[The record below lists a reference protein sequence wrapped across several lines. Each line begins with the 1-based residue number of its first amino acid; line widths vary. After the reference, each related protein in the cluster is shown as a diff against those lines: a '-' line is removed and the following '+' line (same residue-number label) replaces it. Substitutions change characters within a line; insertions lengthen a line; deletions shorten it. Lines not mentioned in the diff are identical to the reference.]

1 MLLELVVEN
10 YAIVDRLRVRFHA
23 GLNLLTGETG
33 SGKSLVVDALA
44 LLFGGRA
51 SADVIRAGADRARVA
66 GLFEIAPN
74 AALESVLE
82 QAGVERDGDELLVER
97 EILAGGKSRAFVS
110 NRPATLALLRQLAP
124 YLGDIHGQ
132 HDQQRLFLAEAQREM
147 LDAFAAHADLLEQ
160 VGALYERWR
169 GVQEELAELD
179 RSERERLRLGDLW
192 SFQRREIESAAPSPG
207 EDAALEA
214 ERRVLKNIVTLQ
226 EHATA
231 AYEALYEAPQSALA
245 GLRQA
250 RRHLA
255 ELSRIDPSLAP
266 LGESL
271 APAEVALQEAAHELR
286 RYLGRLEADPAR
298 LETVEARLAVVE
310 RLKRKYGPTL
320 EEVLAFLDKVRAD
333 LEALE
338 SVEERRSRL
347 ERQREELERAY
358 RAASGRLS
366 ESRLAAARRL
376 ERQIEAELEQLA
388 MGRSTFRIELEPA
401 EWTAHGADRVTF
413 LVSTNPGEP
422 PRPLE
427 RVASG
432 GELSRIALAL
442 KTCLARADRAAAAG
456 RTLVFDEVDSGV
468 GGSAAES
475 VGRRLK
481 QLARGDQVLCVTHL
495 PQIAAFADHH
505 YHVCKREQGGRS
517 IASIE
522 ELSPEARVRE
532 LGRMLS
538 GRRLTEEALRHAEQL
553 LRLAQG

>member
-10 YAIVDRLRVRFHA
+10 YAIVDRLRVRFQA

-51 SADVIRAGADRARVA
+51 SADLIRAGAERARVA
-66 GLFEIAPN
+66 GIFEVAPN
-74 AALESVLE
+74 AGLKSLLE
-82 QAGVERDGDELLVER
+82 QAGVELDGDELLVER
-97 EILAGGKSRAFVS
+97 EILTGGKSRAFVS
-110 NRPATLALLRQLAP
+110 NRPVTLALLRQLAP

-132 HDQQRLFLAEAQREM
+132 HDQQRLFLVETQREM
-147 LDAFAAHADLLEQ
+147 LDAFAGHADLVEQ
-160 VGALYERWR
+160 VAVLYERWR
-169 GVQEELAELD
+169 GVLEELAELD
-179 RSERERLRLGDLW
+179 RSERERLRLADLW
-192 SFQRREIESAAPSPG
+192 SFQCREIESAAPSPG

-231 AYEALYEAPQSALA
+231 AYEALYDAPQSALA
-245 GLRQA
+245 ELRQA
-250 RRHLA
+250 RRRLA
-255 ELSRIDPSLAP
+255 EISRIDPSLAP

-271 APAEVALQEAAHELR
+271 APAEVALEETAHELR
-286 RYLGRLEADPAR
+286 RYLGRLEADPVR
-298 LETVEARLAVVE
+298 LEQIEARLAVLE

-320 EEVLAFLDKVRAD
+320 EEVLAFLGKVRAD

-338 SVEERRSRL
+338 SAEERRGRL

-366 ESRLAAARRL
+366 ESRHDAARRL
-376 ERQIEAELEQLA
+376 EREIEAELEELA
-388 MGRSTFRIELEPA
+388 MGRSTFRIELEA
-401 EWTAHGADRVTF
+401 ADWTAHGADRVAF
-413 LVSTNPGEP
+413 LISTNPGEP

-427 RVASG
+427 KVASG

-442 KTCLARADRAAAAG
+442 KTSLARADQAAGAG

-505 YHVCKREQGGRS
+505 YHVAKREESGRS

-522 ELSPEARVRE
+522 ELSGQARVRE

-553 LRLAQG
+553 LRLARG

>member
-10 YAIVDRLRVRFHA
+10 YAIVDRLRVRFQA

-51 SADVIRAGADRARVA
+51 SADLIRAGAERARVA
-66 GLFEIAPN
+66 GIFEVAPN
-74 AALESVLE
+74 AGLKSLLE
-82 QAGVERDGDELLVER
+82 QAGVELDGDELLVER
-97 EILAGGKSRAFVS
+97 EILTGGKSRAFVS

-132 HDQQRLFLAEAQREM
+132 HDQQRLFLVETQREM
-147 LDAFAAHADLLEQ
+147 LDAFAGHADLVEQ
-160 VGALYERWR
+160 VAVLYERWR
-169 GVQEELAELD
+169 GVLEELAELD
-179 RSERERLRLGDLW
+179 RSERERLRLADLW
-192 SFQRREIESAAPSPG
+192 SFQCREIESAAPSPG

-231 AYEALYEAPQSALA
+231 AYEALYDAPQSALA
-245 GLRQA
+245 ELRQA
-250 RRHLA
+250 RRRLA
-255 ELSRIDPSLAP
+255 EISRIDPSLAP

-271 APAEVALQEAAHELR
+271 APAEVALEETAHELR
-286 RYLGRLEADPAR
+286 RYLGRLEADPVR
-298 LETVEARLAVVE
+298 LEQIEARLAVLE

-320 EEVLAFLDKVRAD
+320 EEVLAFLGKVRAD

-338 SVEERRSRL
+338 SAEERRGRL

-366 ESRLAAARRL
+366 ESRHDAARRL
-376 ERQIEAELEQLA
+376 EREIEAELEELA
-388 MGRSTFRIELEPA
+388 MGRSTFRIELEA
-401 EWTAHGADRVTF
+401 ADWTAHGADRVAF
-413 LVSTNPGEP
+413 LISTNPGEP

-427 RVASG
+427 KVASG

-442 KTCLARADRAAAAG
+442 KTSLARADQAAGAG

-505 YHVCKREQGGRS
+505 YHVAKREESGRS

-522 ELSPEARVRE
+522 ELSGQARVRE

-553 LRLAQG
+553 LRLARG